1 MNFNKTTL
9 QDVYTIEMTPFGD
22 NRGWFARSFCMK
34 EFAEHNLETSY
45 PQHNTGY
52 SKTKGTVRGMHFQ
65 VDPHYEVKVVRAL
78 QGAVHDIIV
87 DMRPHSSTYLKGE
100 GFDLS
105 FENGRQLYVPRGV
118 ADGYQTLMDV
128 RQVRWSCSA
137 LLGGV

>member
-1 MNFNKTTL
+1 MKFNTTTL

-65 VDPHYEVKVVRAL
+65 VPERYAWDAPPPTL
-78 QGAVHDIIV
+78 PD
-87 DMRPHSSTYLKGE
+87 
-100 GFDLS
+100 
-105 FENGRQLYVPRGV
+105 ENGLYACPVPGV
-118 ADGYQTLMDV
+118 TRAV
-128 RQVRWSCSA
+128 
-137 LLGGV
+137 